1 MAISIRCSCGS
12 EAKLSSKKCPRCTKP
27 FAKKGRKYKVTIR
40 ANGRKV
46 TRTVTNL
53 GLAREVESKLKVD
66 AARGE
71 HQLRKKVAP
80 TLSEVWEKYQ
90 PWAEAH
96 KPKSFATDK
105 GYYKKHLEQRFGNK
119 RLDSI
124 CPFDV
129 ERLMLAMK
137 KGKSKRGTPY
147 SPTTIRHVVVLL
159 SRLYSIAETWGM
171 HNHHN
176 PCRKVKKPELNNQVT
191 EFLTDEEL
199 NRLMATLSA
208 WGNWA
213 SASFVLFLLY
223 TGLRR
228 GELFKIKW
236 SDIDIHRKT
245 ITLRDPKGK
254 KDTTLPL
261 SDKAVD
267 ILLNIPKEYDTPF
280 VFYGKNGQQRVD
292 FSGPWKRI
300 RKAARLPVSFR
311 LHGLRHH
318 FASALVTA
326 GADLFTVSK
335 LLTHKDVKTTQ
346 RYAHLGD
353 QALRDAVALSDKLHN
368 QKHNIVNINQVRKNG

>member
-12 EAKLSSKKCPRCTKP
+12 EAKLSSKKCPRCTTRFP
-27 FAKKGRKYKVTIR
+27 KKGRKYKVTIR

-80 TLSEVWEKYQ
+80 TLSEIWKKYQ
-90 PWAEAH
+90 PWAEEH

-105 GYYKKHLEQRFGNK
+105 GYYKKHLEQRFGSK

-124 CPFDV
+124 SPFDV
-129 ERLMLAMK
+129 EKLMVAMR

-159 SRLYSIAETWGM
+159 GRFYSIAEIWGIYSGP
-171 HNHHN
+171 N
-176 PCRKVKKPELNNQVT
+176 PCRKVKKPRLNNQVT
-191 EFLTDEEL
+191 EFLKDSEVSSLLQTLDAWP
-199 NRLMATLSA
+199 NRM
-208 WGNWA
+208 

-228 GELFKIKW
+228 GELFKLKW
-236 SDIDIHRKT
+236 IDVDLDRQA

-261 SDKAVD
+261 SDKAIEV
-267 ILLNIPKEYDTPF
+267 LVKIPRQYDTPF
-280 VFYGKNGQQRVD
+280 IFYGRNGRQRTD

-300 RKAARLPVSFR
+300 RRAAGLQQSFR
-311 LHGLRHH
+311 MHGLRHH
-318 FASALVTA
+318 FASALVSA
-326 GADLFTVSK
+326 GVDLFTVSK

-353 QALRDAVALSDKLHN
+353 QVLRDAVALSDELHSPS
-368 QKHNIVNINQVRKNG
+368 KRGQVIDMERGRA